1 MVNQKH
7 SEFRLSILVGQGR
20 PNELSMGRR
29 VGVGDY
35 LLCCSET
42 SEISLTLNSYVKQAS
57 ATSKRDITN
66 SLINRSLKYSHT

>member
-1 MVNQKH
+1 
-7 SEFRLSILVGQGR
+7 
-20 PNELSMGRR
+20 MGRR